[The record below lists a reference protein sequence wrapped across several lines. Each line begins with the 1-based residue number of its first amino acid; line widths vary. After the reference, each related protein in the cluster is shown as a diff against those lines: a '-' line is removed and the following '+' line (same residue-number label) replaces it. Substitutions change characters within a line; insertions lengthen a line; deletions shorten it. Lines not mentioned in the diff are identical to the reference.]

1 MRRSIV
7 GLALSAAVVTV
18 GASPAYAAAVS
29 VSGARASN
37 SGNRLY
43 IHDTACDGYEAYTNW
58 NYSTN
63 NRLQAEGGCY
73 LKTSVVVPSL
83 RSFRACTDRTG
94 RPDDCSSWVEP

>member
-1 MRRSIV
+1 M
-7 GLALSAAVVTV
+7 
-18 GASPAYAAAVS
+18 
-29 VSGARASN
+29 
-37 SGNRLY
+37 Y

-83 RSFRACTDRTG
+83 RSFRA
-94 RPDDCSSWVEP
+94 